1 VPTLQLTDDQVVEL
15 FRQLSPNQKQAVLV
29 ALATDSAADREARLR
44 TTEDALRRVAAQ
56 RERNWDQMT
65 EDERLD
71 FVDDLVHEDRQC
83 GA

>member
-1 VPTLQLTDDQVVEL
+1 MPTLQLTDDQVVEL